1 MTGAEAE
8 RNEAEPNV
16 WVAHLRDGIQAV
28 GLHTGRTVCKLHLA
42 SPGLHVDL
50 NGDGVL
56 DHLQATGK
64 WPFCPCWDMSVMCC
78 AVAQHMNC
86 TAPSIVSAI
95 LGVSES
101 GFTVQF
107 MSCATPTVAHTMEVC
122 MLRHP
127 IGEGGRGEK

>member
-8 RNEAEPNV
+8 SNEAEPNV

-28 GLHTGRTVCKLHLA
+28 GLHTGRTICKLHLA

-64 WPFCPCWDMSVMCC
+64 CSFPPGWATTGNRF
-78 AVAQHMNC
+78 AVEQDTNYAC
-86 TAPSIVSAI
+86 RARSTEA
-95 LGVSES
+95 
-101 GFTVQF
+101 
-107 MSCATPTVAHTMEVC
+107 
-122 MLRHP
+122 
-127 IGEGGRGEK
+127 